1 LAVAEQKIRKT
12 GDALNLELVET
23 PDVVANLGAI
33 KTHQWMVAFALET
46 EDRHCRAMQKLERKN
61 CDLIVV
67 NGPEAV
73 DAAETS
79 VEILDPKG
87 EVVAAFSG
95 GKREVGWEIL
105 QIIGKKLCI
114 NRAVPNPP

>member
-1 LAVAEQKIRKT
+1 
-12 GDALNLELVET
+12 
-23 PDVVANLGAI
+23 
-33 KTHQWMVAFALET
+33 MVAFALET
-46 EDRHCRAMQKLERKN
+46 EDRHLRAMQKLERKN

-79 VEILDPKG
+79 VEILDDTG

-95 GKREVGWEIL
+95 GKKQVGRGIMRTIE
-105 QIIGKKLCI
+105 
-114 NRAVPNPP
+114 NRLMMIPRNI